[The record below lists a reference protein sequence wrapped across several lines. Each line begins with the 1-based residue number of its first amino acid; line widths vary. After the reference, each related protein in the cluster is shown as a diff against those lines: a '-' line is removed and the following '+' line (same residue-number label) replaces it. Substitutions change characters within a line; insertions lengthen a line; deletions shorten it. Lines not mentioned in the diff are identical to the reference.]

1 MNQLIK
7 RLDQLFLSSL
17 GLELIIQMEIELEQT
32 FTSQDLSFQ
41 VLKSLNY
48 QDWMGKFSHLPQN
61 LSK

>member
-1 MNQLIK
+1 M
-7 RLDQLFLSSL
+7 FLSSL